1 LEKEREREEWKGQTK
16 LMQRRNLKDAM
27 NEMCDHTVAKIR
39 EHVET
44 LLRLDRDGKGELL
57 KFEGV
62 EMHTDYPRVILYAIL
77 HRLLKDFE
85 PRNDTYKDLM
95 NKVLSTFEIKK
106 TLDTF
111 EIPLDDKVTDYKTQK
126 EIAKKTLDESLK
138 KK

>member
-1 LEKEREREEWKGQTK
+1 
-16 LMQRRNLKDAM
+16 MQRRNFKDAM

-44 LLRLDRDGKGELL
+44 LLRLDKDEKGELL

-77 HRLLKDFE
+77 HQLLKDFK
-85 PRNDTYKDLM
+85 PRNDTYNDLM
-95 NKVLSTFEIKK
+95 NRVLKALEIKK

>member
-1 LEKEREREEWKGQTK
+1 
-16 LMQRRNLKDAM
+16 MQRRNLKDAM

-44 LLRLDRDGKGELL
+44 LLRFDRDGKGELL

-77 HRLLKDFE
+77 HQLLKDFK
-85 PRNDTYKDLM
+85 PRNDTYKNLM
-95 NKVLSTFEIKK
+95 NRVLEAFEIKK

>member
-1 LEKEREREEWKGQTK
+1 
-16 LMQRRNLKDAM
+16 MQKRNLKDAM

-44 LLRLDRDGKGELL
+44 LLRSDKDEKGELL

-77 HRLLKDFE
+77 HQLLKDFK

-95 NKVLSTFEIKK
+95 DRIFNSFEIEK
-106 TLDTF
+106 TPEPYDAAKDVEKLQKHSDTF
-111 EIPLDDKVTDYKTQK
+111 EIPLNDKINDYKTQK
-126 EIAKKTLDESLK
+126 EIAKKALDESLK

>member
-1 LEKEREREEWKGQTK
+1 
-16 LMQRRNLKDAM
+16 MQRRNLKDAM

-77 HRLLKDFE
+77 HQLLKDFE

-95 NKVLSTFEIKK
+95 NRVLEAFEIKK

-126 EIAKKTLDESLK
+126 EIAKKVLDESLK

>member
-1 LEKEREREEWKGQTK
+1 
-16 LMQRRNLKDAM
+16 MQRRNLKDAM

-77 HRLLKDFE
+77 HQLLKDFK
-85 PRNDTYKDLM
+85 PRNDTYKNLM
-95 NKVLSTFEIKK
+95 NRVLEAFEIKK

>member
-1 LEKEREREEWKGQTK
+1 
-16 LMQRRNLKDAM
+16 MQKRNLKDAM

-44 LLRLDRDGKGELL
+44 LLRLDKDENGELL

-62 EMHTDYPRVILYAIL
+62 EMHTDYPRVILYSIL
-77 HRLLKDFE
+77 HQLLKDFK

-95 NKVLSTFEIKK
+95 NKIFNSFKIEK

-111 EIPLDDKVTDYKTQK
+111 EIPLDDKINDYKTQK
-126 EIAKKTLDESLK
+126 EIAKKALDETLRK
-138 KK
+138 N

>member
-1 LEKEREREEWKGQTK
+1 
-16 LMQRRNLKDAM
+16 MQRRNLKDAM

-44 LLRLDRDGKGELL
+44 LLHLDKDEKGGLL

-77 HRLLKDFE
+77 HQLLKDFK

-95 NKVLSTFEIKK
+95 DRIFNSFEIEK
-106 TLDTF
+106 TQDTF
-111 EIPLDDKVTDYKTQK
+111 EIPLDDKVTNYKTQK
-126 EIAKKTLDESLK
+126 EIAKKALDETLRK
-138 KK
+138 K

>member
-1 LEKEREREEWKGQTK
+1 
-16 LMQRRNLKDAM
+16 MQRRNLKDAM

-77 HRLLKDFE
+77 HQLLKDFK
-85 PRNDTYKDLM
+85 PRNDKYKDTM
-95 NKVLSTFEIKK
+95 NRVLKALEIKK
-106 TLDTF
+106 TPDTF
-111 EIPLDDKVTDYKTQK
+111 EISLDDKVTDYKTQK
-126 EIAKKTLDESLK
+126 EIAKRTLDESLK

>member
-1 LEKEREREEWKGQTK
+1 
-16 LMQRRNLKDAM
+16 MQRRNLKDAM

-44 LLRLDRDGKGELL
+44 LLRLDRDGKGALL

-126 EIAKKTLDESLK
+126 EIAKKTLDETLK

>member
-1 LEKEREREEWKGQTK
+1 
-16 LMQRRNLKDAM
+16 MQRRNLKDAM

>member
-1 LEKEREREEWKGQTK
+1 
-16 LMQRRNLKDAM
+16 MQRRSLKDAM
-27 NEMCDHTVAKIR
+27 NEMCDHTVAKIH

-44 LLRLDRDGKGELL
+44 LLRLDKDEKGELL

-62 EMHTDYPRVILYAIL
+62 EMHTDYPRVILYAIF
-77 HRLLKDFE
+77 HQLLKDFK
-85 PRNDTYKDLM
+85 PRNDTYKNLM
-95 NKVLSTFEIKK
+95 NKVLEAFEIKK

>member
-1 LEKEREREEWKGQTK
+1 LEKEREREKWKGQTK